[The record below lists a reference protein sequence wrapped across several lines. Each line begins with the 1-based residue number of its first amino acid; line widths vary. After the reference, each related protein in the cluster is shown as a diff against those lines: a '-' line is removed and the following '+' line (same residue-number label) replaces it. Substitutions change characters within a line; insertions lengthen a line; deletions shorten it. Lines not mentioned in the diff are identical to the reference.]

1 MCLIC
6 QANQRDASLFKT
18 FLIGIVLGIGIV
30 AGLLYAVP
38 AVDQYREASIIAVA
52 PNGGTLESFHI
63 NIPMD
68 RVMTGAQAEGSP
80 VPVGLEWPVDSQFSN
95 VRTEMFKIRNA
106 RDLVVGMG
114 VRTAARHGDENVID
128 WLLHLPARGS
138 LFVSMEPA
146 PRDGGVR
153 IGTVVS
159 GTREF
164 AEMRGSLGERWVAN
178 ESDEED
184 APIGRIELRA
194 SYVGQL
200 EPQPVEEGTQ

>member
-1 MCLIC
+1 MRI
-6 QANQRDASLFKT
+6 ASLFKT
-18 FLIGIVLGIGIV
+18 FLIGIVLGVGIA
-30 AGLLYAVP
+30 AGTLYALPV
-38 AVDQYREASIIAVA
+38 VDQQREASIVAVA

-68 RVMTGAQAEGSP
+68 RVMTGTRAEGNP
-80 VPVGLEWPVDSQFSN
+80 VPQGLEWPEGPNFSKVHTQKLKN
-95 VRTEMFKIRNA
+95 RKACDKITG
-106 RDLVVGMG
+106 VGIP
-114 VRTAARHGDENVID
+114 RAARHGDENVID

-164 AEMRGSLGERWVAN
+164 AELRGSLGERWVAID
-178 ESDEED
+178 SDEED
-184 APIGRIELRA
+184 APIGRIELRT
-194 SYVGQL
+194 SYVGQP
-200 EPQPVEEGTQ
+200 EPLPAEGDTQ

>member
-1 MCLIC
+1 MRI
-6 QANQRDASLFKT
+6 ASLFKT
-18 FLIGIVLGIGIV
+18 FLIGIVLGVGIA
-30 AGLLYAVP
+30 AGTLYALPV
-38 AVDQYREASIIAVA
+38 VDQQREASIVAVA

-68 RVMTGAQAEGSP
+68 RVMTGTRAEGNP
-80 VPVGLEWPVDSQFSN
+80 VPPGLEWPAGPAFSN

-106 RDLVVGMG
+106 RDSVVGVG

-164 AEMRGSLGERWVAN
+164 AELRGSLGERWVAID
-178 ESDEED
+178 SDEED
-184 APIGRIELRA
+184 APIGRIELRT
-194 SYVGQL
+194 SYVGQP
-200 EPQPVEEGTQ
+200 EPLPAEGDTQ

>member
-1 MCLIC
+1 MPDLSGES
-6 QANQRDASLFKT
+6 ARNTSLFRT
-18 FLIGIVLGIGIV
+18 FLSGIVLGIGIA
-30 AGLLYAVP
+30 AGALYAIPV
-38 AVDQYREASIIAVA
+38 VDQDREASIVAVA

-68 RVMTGAQAEGSP
+68 RVMIGTQAEGSP
-80 VPVGLEWPVDSQFSN
+80 VPPGLEWPAAPAFSN
-95 VRTEMFKIRNA
+95 MRTEMFKIRNA
-106 RDLVVGMG
+106 RDAVVGVG
-114 VRTAARHGDENVID
+114 VRTAATRADENVID
-128 WLLHLPARGS
+128 WMLHLPARGS

-164 AEMRGSLGERWVAN
+164 AGLRGSLGERWVAN

-184 APIGRIELRA
+184 APLGRIELRT
-194 SYVGQL
+194 SYIGQL
-200 EPQPVEEGTQ
+200 EPLPVEEDTQ

>member
-1 MCLIC
+1 MAI
-6 QANQRDASLFKT
+6 LFKT
-18 FLIGIVLGIGIV
+18 FLIGLVIGVGIA
-30 AGLLYAVP
+30 AGTLYALP
-38 AVDQYREASIIAVA
+38 FVDQQREASIIAVA

-68 RVMTGAQAEGSP
+68 RVMTGTQAEGSP
-80 VPVGLEWPVDSQFSN
+80 VPPGLEWPADPEFSK

-106 RDLVVGMG
+106 RDSVVGVG
-114 VRTAARHGDENVID
+114 VRTAARRGDENVID

-146 PRDGGVR
+146 PRDEGVR
-153 IGTVVS
+153 VGTVVS

-164 AEMRGSLGERWVAN
+164 AELRGSLGERWVAN

-184 APIGRIELRA
+184 APIGRIELRT

-200 EPQPVEEGTQ
+200 EPLPAEGDTE

>member
-1 MCLIC
+1 M
-6 QANQRDASLFKT
+6 FKT
-18 FLIGIVLGIGIV
+18 FFIGLVLGV
-30 AGLLYAVP
+30 AMAAGLLYAFPV
-38 AVDQYREASIIAVA
+38 VDQAREASIVRVA
-52 PNGGTLESFHI
+52 PNGGTLEVFHI

-68 RVMTGAQAEGSP
+68 RVMTGTRAEGNP
-80 VPVGLEWPVDSQFSN
+80 VPPGLEWPAGPAFSN

-106 RDLVVGMG
+106 RDSVVGVG

-164 AEMRGSLGERWVAN
+164 AELRGSLGERWVAID
-178 ESDEED
+178 SDEED
-184 APIGRIELRA
+184 APIGRIELRT
-194 SYVGQL
+194 SYVGQP
-200 EPQPVEEGTQ
+200 EPLPAEGDTQ